1 MQSWPSVTTDV
12 EIMRAPSQR
21 LRQLGKTP
29 EHENVTCTFA
39 PIAKGHINDS
49 KLLELTVGM
58 EDNVNAAN
66 ALIMRARAL
75 ESSVTHEQVWRMA
88 EGFANRADVVKYDVS
103 LANLLHNA
111 ARFFHDKPRDRRD
124 LKFALGL
131 IDVAIAHYGDVSN
144 WHHRAAAHFWKS
156 HILEKLTAIPDAFA
170 AASRSLHLWYCQYAL
185 EKDTAPFGKKLE
197 NAQVRLAELSLKLV
211 EFARRAHA

>member
-1 MQSWPSVTTDV
+1 
-12 EIMRAPSQR
+12 
-21 LRQLGKTP
+21 
-29 EHENVTCTFA
+29 
-39 PIAKGHINDS
+39 
-49 KLLELTVGM
+49 
-58 EDNVNAAN
+58 
-66 ALIMRARAL
+66 
-75 ESSVTHEQVWRMA
+75 
-88 EGFANRADVVKYDVS
+88 
-103 LANLLHNA
+103 
-111 ARFFHDKPRDRRD
+111 HDKPRDRRD

-170 AASRSLHLWYCQYAL
+170 AASRSLHPWYCQYAL

-211 EFARRAHA
+211 ECARRAHA